1 MAEIAPGA
9 RRDNRR
15 EIAGFTVERVVAA
28 VRGIEPGNLRIGNI
42 SPIGIDG
49 GSIEVDRYLPGRPA
63 HGIGAGDRGLALL
76 RLTVYRR
83 NGQPRYQAGYSRR

>member
-28 VRGIEPGNLRIGNI
+28 VRGIEPGNLRSGNL
-42 SPIGIDG
+42 SPIGIDS

-63 HGIGAGDRGLALL
+63 HRIDASDRGFTLL
-76 RLTVYRR
+76 RVSVDRR
-83 NGQPRYQAGYSRR
+83 NGQTRYQAGYSRR